1 MKIRILKYFFSII
14 IVLAPWV
21 MSATHNRA
29 GEITYRQLSPLTI
42 EMTITTYTK
51 ASSVAADRDSLEVLW
66 GDGSREWVKR
76 NNDLTRFEPND
87 IKINKY
93 IANHTYPG
101 SATYTVSFVDPNR
114 IGNILNVNYPNSID
128 IAFFLSTTFTL
139 LDQQF
144 QGFNNSAILLQP
156 PVDNGCVNK
165 VFIHNPN
172 AYDPDQDSLAYELAV
187 PLMDVNLPVPNYK
200 LPNLIGELAGNKLT
214 INPVTGEIRWDSPKL
229 QGEYNIAIKIKEYR
243 KGKLINVILRDMQ
256 ILIRACDNEPPI
268 IKSISELCVVAGDKV
283 SIDIEVSDPNTNQ
296 KVKITATG
304 GPFIEVSPAVLT
316 GPANFTNV
324 KFNAKLEWQT
334 NCNHISGQYYQI
346 VLKAID
352 NYFPDSTGLVTLK
365 TIRIKVIGPPPK
377 NLISKSENGAIRLE
391 WDNPY
396 SCDIT
401 RDNYFYGFSVWR
413 KIASSNYQP
422 DTCNPG
428 LTKSPFQKISFRTT
442 AKSGNKYFFI
452 DNQTEAG
459 NTYCYRVQA
468 EFAKLTSTSNPY
480 NIVESL
486 PSNESCVILKRDIP
500 LITKVSV
507 SETSSGTGM
516 IHVKWTKP
524 LADQLDT
531 IKNPGP
537 YRFDIYRAVV
547 GGVPVL
553 VSSISSAHFKTIAD
567 SNYFDKNLN
576 TIDNQYS
583 YFISFFS
590 NSKKFGDSPKATSVF
605 LRVSPSDKKN
615 ILSWDSNTPWS
626 NHLYTIYI
634 KSTSGQFKYLAET
647 TGNSFEHVNLSNDS
661 IYCYRIESKGSYSIP
676 GIEDPILNFS
686 QELCKRP
693 VDNVP
698 SCPPDL
704 KVTNVCERLS
714 GITTPDELFN
724 SLSWTNPFNKCPN
737 ISNDI
742 ATYVIYYAETIQ
754 DSLQKIKEQNVS
766 DGLLYSH
773 YPISGLS
780 GCYAL
785 TTIDFNGNESARSN
799 KVCVDNCPFYEL
811 PNTFTPNGDG
821 KNDIFKPRI
830 NLFIAE
836 VRFLVY
842 NQWGNLVFE
851 TTDPEINWDGTT
863 NKGNE
868 LSDGTYHY
876 ICRVFEKRVAGITE
890 RKNTLNGFIHLIR
903 N

>member
-1 MKIRILKYFFSII
+1 MKIHVLKYLSAII
-14 IVLAPWV
+14 IMLAPCA

-29 GEITYRQLSPLTI
+29 GEITYRQIGPLTI

-66 GDGSREWVKR
+66 GDGAKEWVKR
-76 NNDLTRFEPND
+76 NNDIIRFEPND

-93 IANHTYPG
+93 IAQHTYPG
-101 SATYTVSFVDPNR
+101 SATYTVSFLDPNR

-156 PVDNGCVNK
+156 PIDNGCVNK

-172 AYDPDQDSLAYELAV
+172 AYDPDQDSLSYELAT
-187 PLMDVNLPVPNYK
+187 PLMDVNTPVPNYK

-214 INPVTGEIRWDSPKL
+214 IDPITGEIRWETPKL

-256 ILIRACDNEPPI
+256 ILIRACENEPPA
-268 IKSISELCVVAGDKV
+268 IKSISEICVIAGEKL
-283 SIDIEVSDPNTNQ
+283 SIDIEVSDPNINQ
-296 KVKITATG
+296 KVKLSATG
-304 GPFIEVSPAVLT
+304 GPFVEASPAVLV
-316 GPANFTNV
+316 GPVNFTSV

-346 VLKAID
+346 VLKAVD
-352 NYFPDSTGLVTLK
+352 NFFPDSTGLVTLK
-365 TIRIKVIGPPPK
+365 TIRIKVVGPPPK
-377 NLISKSENGAIRLE
+377 NLVSKSENGAIRIE
-391 WDNPY
+391 WDSPY
-396 SCDIT
+396 SCDMAN
-401 RDNYFYGFSVWR
+401 DNYFYGFSVWR

-428 LTKSPFQKISFRTT
+428 LTKSPYQKISFRTL
-442 AKSGNKYFFI
+442 AKSVNKYFFI
-452 DNQTEAG
+452 DDKTDAG

-468 EFAKLTSTSNPY
+468 EFAKLTSTSNPF

-486 PSNESCVILKRDIP
+486 PSNETCIILKRDIP

-507 SETSSGTGM
+507 TETSQSTGM
-516 IHVKWTKP
+516 IHLKWANP
-524 LADQLDT
+524 LGDQLDT

-537 YRFDIYRAVV
+537 YRFEIFRTTGNSSPA
-547 GGVPVL
+547 L
-553 VSSISSAHFKTIAD
+553 VTNISSLYFNTIPEGT
-567 SNYFDKNLN
+567 YFDKSLN
-576 TIDNQYS
+576 TIDNQYT
-583 YFISFFS
+583 YFISFYS
-590 NSKKFGDSPKATSVF
+590 NNKKIGDSPKASSLYLSVA
-605 LRVSPSDKKN
+605 PSDKKN
-615 ILSWDSNTPWS
+615 ILSWQSSTPWS
-626 NHLYTIYI
+626 NQTYTIFV
-634 KSTSGQFKYLAET
+634 KNNGQFTLLAET
-647 TGNSFEHVNLSNDS
+647 ISNGFEHSNISNDS
-661 IYCYRIESKGSYSIP
+661 IYCYRIESKGSYSIT

-686 QELCKRP
+686 QEVCKRP
-693 VDNVP
+693 VDNVA

-704 KVTNVCERLS
+704 KVSNVCESLS

-724 SLSWTNPFNKCPN
+724 TISWTNPINKCPN
-737 ISNDI
+737 TASDI
-742 ATYVIYYAETIQ
+742 ASFIIYYAETTS
-754 DSLQKIKEQNVS
+754 DSLQKIKEQNIG
-766 DGLLYSH
+766 DGLSYIHFPSG
-773 YPISGLS
+773 GLS
-780 GCYAL
+780 GCYAV
-785 TTIDFNGNESARSN
+785 TTLDFNRNESQRSN

-821 KNDIFKPRI
+821 SNDVFKPRI
-830 NLFIAE
+830 NLFIDN

-851 TTDPEINWDGTT
+851 TNDPEINWNGTT
-863 NKGNE
+863 NNGNE
-868 LSDGTYHY
+868 LADGTYHY
-876 ICRVFEKRVAGITE
+876 ICRVFEKRVSGVIE
-890 RKNTLNGFIHLIR
+890 RKNTINGFIHLIR